1 MDEVDLS
8 TAWIDEFEYNDT
20 DYEQFYKT
28 KLEYIKLIMLYVD
41 RSNTIIH
48 IKKQNL
54 NIVDNVLDRKKLLP
68 LIKRNMNYNYNEY
81 RPISILQYNI
91 NLDPEN
97 VKNFLQNPETYNFLT
112 PKNSIDSLH
121 WDDTIKLFE
130 DMNSLYIIF
139 YEKWYTSN
147 KGTRK
152 VYIRS
157 SKKAKR
163 QTKKTKK
170 LSRRNRL
177 KINAKYT
184 HDGILY

>member
-8 TAWIDEFEYNDT
+8 TAWINEFEYNDT
-20 DYEQFYKT
+20 DYEQFYKA
-28 KLEYIKLIMLYVD
+28 KPEYIKLILLYVD

-54 NIVDNVLDRKKLLP
+54 NIVDNVLCRNKLLT
-68 LIKRNMNYNYNEY
+68 LIKRNMSYNYNEY

-152 VYIRS
+152 IYIRS
-157 SKKAKR
+157 SKKTKG
-163 QTKKTKK
+163 QTKKNKRKQTKTK
-170 LSRRNRL
+170 TKTKTKN
-177 KINAKYT
+177 
-184 HDGILY
+184 

>member
-1 MDEVDLS
+1 MDVMDEVGLS
-8 TAWIDEFEYNDT
+8 TTWITEFEYNDT

-28 KLEYIKLIMLYVD
+28 KPECIKLIMLYVD

-54 NIVDNVLDRKKLLP
+54 NIVDNILDRNKLLP
-68 LIKRNMNYNYNEY
+68 LIERNMNYNENEY

-97 VKNFLQNPETYNFLT
+97 VKHFLQNPETYNFLT
-112 PKNSIDSLH
+112 AKNSIESLH

-139 YEKWYTSN
+139 YEKWYTNN

-170 LSRRNRL
+170 N
-177 KINAKYT
+177 KTNKQNK
-184 HDGILY
+184 